1 LFSVIFTR
9 RLRVAG
15 LCGLQGV
22 VHKTISDDLQ
32 CNIWKP
38 THMNKIIPSL
48 LVNLE
53 CDSGLDCSEF
63 AINLN

>member
-1 LFSVIFTR
+1 VSVTCESAC

-15 LCGLQGV
+15 LRGLQGIA
-22 VHKTISDDLQ
+22 HKTISDDLQ

-48 LVNLE
+48 LVNLQQ
-53 CDSGLDCSEF
+53 D
-63 AINLN
+63 